1 LTLKPA
7 FALVSMNRTPCSFAL
22 ASPSSVDTCL
32 VATFRWTD
40 RIKWAQRQQGKWVS
54 TSYWLLQYDI
64 RFPCFFSNLNELMLL
79 LSKVQSKW
87 IGDTRTSGQ
96 PGLFYSRRG
105 WWARRHLFPCL
116 LHRSTSMYAEMIA
129 CLQTKM
135 DKFVVAR
142 WWYRLVI
149 FMVEVITETKHPQ
162 LKYWKLW
169 TFIFSLLDSM
179 FGYEDCLETNAVIQN
194 LASVTVIYIYII
206 LWWQID
212 KVTHQ

>member
-7 FALVSMNRTPCSFAL
+7 FALVSMKRTPCSFAL

-40 RIKWAQRQQGKWVS
+40 RRKWAQRQQGRWVHP
-54 TSYWLLQYDI
+54 TSSYYSMTLA
-64 RFPCFFSNLNELMLL
+64 FHVFFLTLMNWCYCYQKFRANG
-79 LSKVQSKW
+79 S
-87 IGDTRTSGQ
+87 GTRTSGQ
-96 PGLFYSRRG
+96 PGLSYSRRG

-116 LHRSTSMYAEMIA
+116 LHRSTSMYGEMIA

-149 FMVEVITETKHPQ
+149 FLVEVITETKYPQ

-194 LASVTVIYIYII
+194 LASVTVIYYI
-206 LWWQID
+206 
-212 KVTHQ
+212 